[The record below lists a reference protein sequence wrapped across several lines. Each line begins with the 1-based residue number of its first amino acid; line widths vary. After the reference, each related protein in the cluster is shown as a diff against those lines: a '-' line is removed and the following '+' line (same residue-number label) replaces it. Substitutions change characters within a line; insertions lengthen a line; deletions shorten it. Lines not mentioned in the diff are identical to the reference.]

1 MIDDT
6 IPTCDV
12 CGTECEA
19 LPGDEWCGEC
29 GCCVEHCQEFVG
41 CEAER
46 LSKLSYYSEQRGG
59 LLITE
64 SNRLRLR

>member
-46 LSKLSYYSEQRGG
+46 LSKLSYYSE
-59 LLITE
+59 
-64 SNRLRLR
+64 